1 MARGPNGPKEGA
13 HLFNSEVED
22 SEVNMIRQS
31 DFSGQAKVMADI
43 EDESEQ
49 RQSQVV
55 GSALP
60 DIEEKAEDNEDDV
73 NTNKISK
80 A

>member
-13 HLFNSEVED
+13 HLFNSDVDD

-31 DFSGQAKVMADI
+31 DFSGQAKVMADD
-43 EDESEQ
+43 EDEQEQ

-55 GSALP
+55 RSTLP
-60 DIEEKAEDNEDDV
+60 DIEEKVEDNEDGI

>member
-31 DFSGQAKVMADI
+31 DFSGQAKVMADD
-43 EDESEQ
+43 EDESE
-49 RQSQVV
+49 
-55 GSALP
+55 
-60 DIEEKAEDNEDDV
+60 
-73 NTNKISK
+73 
-80 A
+80 

>member
-13 HLFNSEVED
+13 HLFNSEVDD

-31 DFSGQAKVMADI
+31 DISGQAKVMAD
-43 EDESEQ
+43 DDNESEQ
-49 RQSQVV
+49 RQSQVL

-60 DIEEKAEDNEDDV
+60 DIEEKAEDNEDGI
-73 NTNKISK
+73 NTNQISK